1 MSSIIVAC
9 NTIADEL
16 NLAIRATGVTH
27 PVLWID
33 SKLHTK
39 PEKLKEQIQGAISRI
54 SNVSTIILA
63 FGYCGNALVGIKS
76 ERARLI
82 FPKMEDCISLLLGST
97 ERRRTLSKETASY
110 YLTRGWLE
118 SENNIAEEYAY
129 CVRKFGPERALKLM
143 RVMLKHYQHLTLIDT
158 GAYDIT
164 PLRLKTEDL
173 AATLGLCHKVVEG
186 SPRLFHKLLA
196 GPWDE
201 EIAQVEPGQEITL
214 DSLLEWYRQEHAGQV

>member
-1 MSSIIVAC
+1 MSTIIIAC
-9 NTIADEL
+9 NTIADEF
-16 NLAIRATGVTH
+16 NLAIQATGVTH

-39 PEKLKEQIQGAISRI
+39 PEKLKEQIQAAISRI

-76 ERARLI
+76 ETARLI
-82 FPKMEDCISLLLGST
+82 FPKAEDCISLLLGST
-97 ERRRTLSKETASY
+97 ERRRALSKETCSY

-118 SENNIAEEYAY
+118 SENNLEGEYAY

-143 RVMLKHYQHLTLIDT
+143 RTMLKNYQHLTLIDT

-164 PLRLKTEDL
+164 PLKPRTEEL

-186 SPRLFHKLLA
+186 SQRFLHKLLT

-201 EIAQVEPGQEITL
+201 EFVQVGPGQKITL
-214 DSLLEWYRQEHAGQV
+214 DSLLESYAQGQAGQL

>member
-1 MSSIIVAC
+1 MSMIIVAC

-33 SKLHTK
+33 SKLHTR
-39 PEKLKEQIQGAISRI
+39 PEKLREEIQGAISRI

-76 ERARLI
+76 EKARLV
-82 FPKMEDCISLLLGST
+82 FPKTEDCISLLLGST
-97 ERRRTLSKETASY
+97 ERRRALSKETCSY

-118 SENNIAEEYAY
+118 SENNLEGEYAY
-129 CVRKFGPERALKLM
+129 CVRKFGPDRALRLM
-143 RVMLKHYQHLTLIDT
+143 RSILKNYRHLTLIDT
-158 GAYDIT
+158 GAYDIG
-164 PLRLKTEDL
+164 PLKPRTEEL

-186 SPRLFHKLLA
+186 SHRLFHKLLA

-201 EIAQVEPGQEITL
+201 EFVQVEPGEEITL
-214 DSLLEWYRQEHAGQV
+214 DSLLEWYRQEQTGQL

>member
-1 MSSIIVAC
+1 MSTIIVAC

-16 NLAIRATGVTH
+16 NLAIKATGVTH

-39 PEKLKEQIQGAISRI
+39 PEKLKGEIQAAISRI

-76 ERARLI
+76 EKARLV
-82 FPKMEDCISLLLGST
+82 FPKIEDCISLLLGSA
-97 ERRRTLSKETASY
+97 EKRRTLSKETCSY
-110 YLTRGWLE
+110 YLTRGWIE
-118 SENNIAEEYAY
+118 SENNLAEEYAY
-129 CVRKFGPERALKLM
+129 CVRKFGPVRALRLM
-143 RVMLKHYQHLTLIDT
+143 RTILKNYRHLTLIDT
-158 GAYDIT
+158 GAYDIMS
-164 PLRLKTEDL
+164 LKPRTEEL

-186 SPRLFHKLLA
+186 SQRLFHKLLT

-201 EIAQVEPGQEITL
+201 EFVQLEPGEEITL
-214 DSLLEWYRQEHAGQV
+214 DSLLEWYRQDQTGQL

>member
-1 MSSIIVAC
+1 MSTVIIAC

-16 NLAIRATGVTH
+16 NLAIRETGVTH

-39 PEKLKEQIQGAISRI
+39 PEQLKEHIQAAISRI

-76 ERARLI
+76 EKARLV
-82 FPKMEDCISLLLGST
+82 FPKAEDCISLLLGST
-97 ERRRTLSKETASY
+97 ERRRALSKETCSY
-110 YLTRGWLE
+110 YLTRGWME
-118 SENNIAEEYAY
+118 SENNLADEYAY
-129 CVRKFGPERALKLM
+129 SVRKFGPERAL
-143 RVMLKHYQHLTLIDT
+143 RVMRAILKNYQHLTLIDT

-164 PLRLKTEDL
+164 PLKPRTEEL

-186 SPRLFHKLLA
+186 SQRLLHKLLT

-201 EIAQVEPGQEITL
+201 EFVQVEPGQEITL
-214 DSLLEWYRQEHAGQV
+214 DSLLELYRQEQAEQV

>member
-76 ERARLI
+76 EHARLI

-186 SPRLFHKLLA
+186 SQRLFHKLLA

-201 EIAQVEPGQEITL
+201 EFAQVEPGQEITL
-214 DSLLEWYRQEHAGQV
+214 DSLLEWYRQEQAGQV

>member
-1 MSSIIVAC
+1 MSTIILAC

-16 NLAIRATGVTH
+16 NLAIKATGVTH

-39 PEKLKEQIQGAISRI
+39 PEKLKEQIQGAISRV
-54 SNVSTIILA
+54 SNVSTILLG

-76 ERARLI
+76 ETARLV
-82 FPKMEDCISLLLGST
+82 FPKAEDCISLLLGST
-97 ERRRTLSKETASY
+97 ERRRELSKETCSY

-118 SENNIAEEYAY
+118 SENNLADEYAY
-129 CVRKFGPERALKLM
+129 SVRKFGPERAH
-143 RVMLKHYQHLTLIDT
+143 RVMRAILKNYQHLTLIDT
-158 GAYDIT
+158 GAYDIA
-164 PLRLKTEDL
+164 PLRPKTEEL

-186 SPRLFHKLLA
+186 SQRLFHKLLT

-201 EIAQVEPGQEITL
+201 EFVQVEPGEEITL
-214 DSLLEWYRQEHAGQV
+214 DSLLEWYRQEQAGQV

>member
-1 MSSIIVAC
+1 MSTIIIAC
-9 NTIADEL
+9 YTIADEL
-16 NLAIRATGVTH
+16 NLAIQATGVTH

-76 ERARLI
+76 ETARLI
-82 FPKMEDCISLLLGST
+82 FPKAEDCISLLLGST
-97 ERRRTLSKETASY
+97 ERRRALSKETCSY

-118 SENNIAEEYAY
+118 SENNLEGEYAY
-129 CVRKFGPERALKLM
+129 CVRKFGQERALKLM
-143 RVMLKHYQHLTLIDT
+143 RTMLKNYRHLTLIDT
-158 GAYDIT
+158 GAYDIA
-164 PLRLKTEDL
+164 PFKPRTEEL

-186 SPRLFHKLLA
+186 SQRLFHKLLT

-201 EIAQVEPGQEITL
+201 EFVQMEPGQEITL
-214 DSLLEWYRQEHAGQV
+214 DSLLEWYRQEQTGQL